1 MSIIIPANSAV
12 GGGAQ
17 GNSLRFNAGSSDFL
31 NRTFGTPTNNKK
43 YTYSTW
49 VKRCDS
55 QYNVLFNAGSSR
67 DCLRFRGD
75 NDRLHFFTGEATS
88 GGLQTNRIFV
98 DPAAFYH
105 IVLAVDTTQ
114 GTDTNRVKIYV
125 NGVQQTSF
133 AATNYPSQ
141 NYTNVINSA
150 VVHRIAHASNSYDE
164 YFAGYM
170 AETVFI
176 DGLQLTPTSFGQ
188 FNGDSDVWQPI
199 DVSGLTFGNNGFYLD
214 FEDSSA
220 LGNDAAGS
228 NNWTTNNLTAIDQSN
243 SSPTNIFATWN
254 RLGSSSQVTLSEG
267 NLKAVGQGSNDGNVF
282 CNIVPKTGK
291 WYAEFKIT
299 KQGDG
304 IPTVGIRQESSGFRI
319 LNGTSGAVGYY
330 NYEASVRPD
339 GQRYTNNSTGSW
351 GGSTF
356 ATGSIV
362 GIALDCDNGAGY
374 ISVNGTYMNSGNPTS
389 GASKTGA
396 FITWTEAQAQ
406 YGGQTFGSRIYT
418 TSSAIEANFGSP
430 PYSESGGNS
439 DGNSHGNFKTSPP
452 NGFLSLCTANISE
465 VLS

>member
-299 KQGDG
+299 KYDNG
-304 IPTVGIRQESSGFRI
+304 IPTVGIRQESSGFRNI
-319 LNGTSGAVGYY
+319 DGTSGAVGYY

-389 GASKTGA
+389 GGSKTGA

-406 YGGQTFGSRIYT
+406 YSGQTFGSRIYT

>member
-150 VVHRIAHASNSYDE
+150 VVHRIAHASNQYDE

-299 KQGDG
+299 KYDNG
-304 IPTVGIRQESSGFRI
+304 IPTVGIRQESSGFRNI
-319 LNGTSGAVGYY
+319 DGTSGAVGYY

-418 TSSAIEANFGSP
+418 TSSAVEANFGSP